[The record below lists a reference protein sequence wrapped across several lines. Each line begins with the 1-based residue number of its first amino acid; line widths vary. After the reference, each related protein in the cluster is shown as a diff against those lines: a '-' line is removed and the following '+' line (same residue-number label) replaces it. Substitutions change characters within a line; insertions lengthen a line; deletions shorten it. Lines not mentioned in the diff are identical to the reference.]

1 MVTKLTYG
9 SGLGEGLSSLG
20 ASIGQALQERTK
32 KQRLRDIMKPMV
44 DPDQQQGQPPSDQQQ
59 YQQPQSDSV
68 LEGVVGK
75 PQEQEGVE
83 EQQPQ
88 QEQVQV
94 PVADQI
100 YNKKMAQVQYLK
112 KQAAALEV
120 EGYHPQAQMMMQEAH
135 QQEQFL
141 QQERLQDK
149 KLTEKVTS
157 EKEKRA
163 FDENKPY
170 YEDLSKKR
178 TEMGNQQANLLN
190 IRDTLKDSG
199 GNISKL
205 RNLISTFA
213 PFDAQDYIKDANAQQ
228 LSSFVKD
235 FFVADLKGMPG
246 GSKLNQ
252 LIEKNLLSALQS
264 PGKTEESNQK
274 ITEFQQYKQ
283 DVVGKEIEIFDR
295 MRNQYLKVGREPPRG
310 MQQKVHEQLKP
321 YVMEKQKELIQTYTD
336 IDKGKFKSA
345 QMLNMPFAK
354 EEIKDTPAKPG
365 FTWVMSPQGK
375 PVQAPN
381 NQLDQWLNA
390 GGKLIR

>member
-9 SGLGEGLSSLG
+9 SGLGEGISSLG
-20 ASIGQALQERTK
+20 TSLGQAMQAITK
-32 KQRLRDIMKPMV
+32 KQRLDAIMKPYS
-44 DPDQQQGQPPSDQQQ
+44 PASKEGESKPQQQQADGAQQQ
-59 YQQPQSDSV
+59 PDGTEQPDTI
-68 LEGVVGK
+68 LKGVTDRVQK
-75 PQEQEGVE
+75 EVIPVAE
-83 EQQPQ
+83 EQ
-88 QEQVQV
+88 
-94 PVADQI
+94 
-100 YNKKMAQVQYLK
+100 YNNKLAEINHKKN
-112 KQAAALEV
+112 QAAKLEA
-120 EGYHPQAQMMMQEAH
+120 EGYHPQAKMMMQEAQH
-135 QQEQFL
+135 QETFL

-149 KLTEKVTS
+149 KLTDKVSS
-157 EKEKRA
+157 EADKRA
-163 FDENKPY
+163 FEENKPY
-170 YEDLSKKR
+170 ATNLENKRQEQGTSQATLLS
-178 TEMGNQQANLLN
+178 
-190 IRDTLKDSG
+190 IRDNLIKSDG
-199 GNISKL
+199 KIGNL

-213 PFDAQDYIKDANAQQ
+213 PFDAQDYIKTANAQQ

-252 LIEKNLLSALQS
+252 LIEKNLLNALQN

-283 DVVGKEIEIFDR
+283 DVIEKELEIYDR
-295 MRNQYLKVGREPPRG
+295 IRGQYLKAGREPPRG

-321 YVMEKQKELIQTYTD
+321 YVMEQQKELIQTYAD

-354 EEIKDTPAKPG
+354 SEVKDTPAKPG
-365 FTWVMSPQGK
+365 FTWVMSPDGK

-381 NQLDQWLNA
+381 NELDQWLNG